1 MVSKEEVEDALRLV
15 ISLKAGGNII
25 DLGMVKDIEI
35 NGEEVHVK
43 MVPSDLCP
51 FSSYM
56 AVKAEEEILRLEGV
70 KKAQV
75 DLVL

>member
-1 MVSKEEVEDALRLV
+1 MVTKEDVLDALRLV
-15 ISLKAGGNII
+15 ISLKAGGNIVELDMI
-25 DLGMVKDIEI
+25 KEIKI
-35 NGEEVHVK
+35 NGDEVLVK

-56 AVKAEEEILRLEGV
+56 AVKAEEEILRLNDV
-70 KKAQV
+70 KTVRV

>member
-1 MVSKEEVEDALRLV
+1 MVTEEDVLDALRLV
-15 ISLKAGGNII
+15 ISLKAGGNIV
-25 DLGMVKDIEI
+25 DLGMVKEIKI
-35 NGEEVHVK
+35 NGDEVFVK

-56 AVKAEEEILRLEGV
+56 AVKAEEEILRLDDV
-70 KKAQV
+70 KTARV

>member
-35 NGEEVHVK
+35 NGEKVHVK

-70 KKAQV
+70 RKAQV

>member
-1 MVSKEEVEDALRLV
+1 MVSKEDVEDALRLV

-35 NGEEVHVK
+35 NGESVHVK

-56 AVKAEEEILRLEGV
+56 AVKSEEEILRLEGV

>member
-1 MVSKEEVEDALRLV
+1 MVSKEDVGDALRLV

-70 KKAQV
+70 RKAQV